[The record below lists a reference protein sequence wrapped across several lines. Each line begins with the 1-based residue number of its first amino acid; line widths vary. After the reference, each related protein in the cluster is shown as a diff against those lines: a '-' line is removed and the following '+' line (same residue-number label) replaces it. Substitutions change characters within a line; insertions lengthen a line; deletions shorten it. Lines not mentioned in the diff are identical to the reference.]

1 MEKVKQWMM
10 AALLLF
16 TQGAWADDAVT
27 VEPSQTLTEI
37 RKSGDCTVYSFNYP
51 SVSSTGEKTV
61 LSSALFAW
69 TPSDRQTT
77 DSIESL
83 HIFSHITI
91 TADEERLTTTN
102 RLSKEQNMLLF
113 LPGRQYASFMG
124 GEQADYVGRCIV
136 IAPDY
141 EGYGVTK
148 DVPHPY
154 LSQRLTAQQMIDGV
168 KYGLA
173 LYQQVAKE
181 SETLLPMKSDWRSFC
196 MGFSQGGAVSLATH
210 REIEE
215 QQLADELHFQGSL
228 CGDGPYDLVT
238 TMRYYLEDNGTS
250 YGVETTHRKGL
261 VTLPAVV
268 PMILKGMLDTH
279 PDMKAY
285 KIEDLLSQQLLDTG
299 VFGWIDSKAYNLD
312 NISFELYQKLQN
324 GIDTLGRKYT
334 PEQMAEMFESP
345 KVGKVWGKMEKM
357 FSPAVYEYLSNASN
371 FDAVPEVATNV
382 GQALH
387 RALADNSV
395 TTGWE
400 PKHRIQFFHSK
411 YDVIVP
417 YGNYQSFRDAHPQ
430 GEGNLFRL
438 NDTFNTGDHMDAG
451 TGFFMGMMAMKSYGA
466 YFNWLCESST
476 TGIESITNNRE
487 PIANNQ
493 WYTLD
498 GRRLSG
504 KPMRKG
510 VYIYQGKKIIKK

>member
-1 MEKVKQWMM
+1 MKQWIM
-10 AALLLF
+10 AALLLMA
-16 TQGAWADDAVT
+16 QGAWAQEST
-27 VEPSQTLTEI
+27 EEPSLTLTEI
-37 RKSGDCTVYSFNYP
+37 RKMGDCTVYAFNYP
-51 SVSSTGEKTV
+51 SVSATGQSTV

-69 TPSDRQTT
+69 TPASRQET

-91 TADEERLTTTN
+91 TNDDERLTTTKE
-102 RLSKEQNMLLF
+102 LSKEQNLLLF
-113 LPGRQYASFMG
+113 LPGREYNYPLG

-154 LSQRLTAQQMIDGV
+154 LSQRVTAQQMIDGV
-168 KYGLA
+168 KYGLE
-173 LYQQVAKE
+173 LYQKMAKE

-215 QQLADELHFQGSL
+215 QGLADELRFQGSI

-238 TMRYYLEDNGTS
+238 TMRYYLEDDGTS

-261 VTLPAVV
+261 ATLPAVV
-268 PMILKGMLDTH
+268 PLILKGMLDTH

-299 VFGWIDSKAYNLD
+299 ILDWIDSKAYNLD
-312 NISFELYQKLQN
+312 NISTEWYKKLQT
-324 GIDTLGRKYT
+324 GVDTLGRQYT
-334 PEQMAEMFESP
+334 PAQMAEMFESP
-345 KVGKVWGKMEKM
+345 KTGKVWGKMEKM
-357 FSPAVYEYLSNASN
+357 FSPAVYAYMSDASN
-371 FDAVPEVATNV
+371 FNTVPEVATNV

-395 TTGWE
+395 ITGWE

-411 YDVIVP
+411 TDVIVP
-417 YGNYQSFRDAHPQ
+417 YGNYLSFRDAHPQ
-430 GEGNLFRL
+430 GEGSLFRI
-438 NDTFNTGDHMDAG
+438 NDTFSTGDHMDAG
-451 TGFFMGMMAMKSYGA
+451 TGFFMDMITMKNYGA
-466 YFNWLCESST
+466 YFNWICEGNTTSVSEELRVKSEEFST
-476 TGIESITNNRE
+476 AG
-487 PIANNQ
+487 A
-493 WYTLD
+493 WYD
-498 GRRLSG
+498 MQGRRLSG
-504 KPMRKG
+504 NPSQKG
-510 VYIYQGKKIIKK
+510 IYIHHGKKVIMK

>member
-1 MEKVKQWMM
+1 
-10 AALLLF
+10 
-16 TQGAWADDAVT
+16 
-27 VEPSQTLTEI
+27 
-37 RKSGDCTVYSFNYP
+37 
-51 SVSSTGEKTV
+51 
-61 LSSALFAW
+61 
-69 TPSDRQTT
+69 
-77 DSIESL
+77 
-83 HIFSHITI
+83 
-91 TADEERLTTTN
+91 
-102 RLSKEQNMLLF
+102 
-113 LPGRQYASFMG
+113 
-124 GEQADYVGRCIV
+124 
-136 IAPDY
+136 
-141 EGYGVTK
+141 
-148 DVPHPY
+148 
-154 LSQRLTAQQMIDGV
+154 
-168 KYGLA
+168 
-173 LYQQVAKE
+173 
-181 SETLLPMKSDWRSFC
+181 
-196 MGFSQGGAVSLATH
+196 
-210 REIEE
+210 
-215 QQLADELHFQGSL
+215 
-228 CGDGPYDLVT
+228 
-238 TMRYYLEDNGTS
+238 
-250 YGVETTHRKGL
+250 
-261 VTLPAVV
+261 
-268 PMILKGMLDTH
+268 MLDTH

>member
-1 MEKVKQWMM
+1 MKRMRYRMM
-10 AALLLF
+10 AALLLMV
-16 TQGAWADDAVT
+16 QGAWAQKVTT

-37 RKSGDCTVYSFNYP
+37 RKGGECTVYAFNYP
-51 SVSSTGEKTV
+51 SVSATGEKTV

-69 TPSDRQTT
+69 TPADRQTT

-91 TADEERLTTTN
+91 TADEERLTTTSG
-102 RLSKEQNMLLF
+102 LSKEQSLLLM

-154 LSQRLTAQQMIDGV
+154 LSQRVTAQQMIDGV

-173 LYQQVAKE
+173 LYQKMAKE
-181 SETLLPMKSDWRSFC
+181 SESLLPMKSDWRSFC

-215 QQLADELHFQGSL
+215 QGLADELRFQGSL
-228 CGDGPYDLVT
+228 CGDGPYDLVS
-238 TMRYYLEDNGTS
+238 TMRYYLEDDGTS
-250 YGVETTHRKGL
+250 YGVETPHRKGL
-261 VTLPAVV
+261 ATLPAVV
-268 PMILKGMLDTH
+268 PMILKGMVETH
-279 PDMKAY
+279 PDMKVY

-299 VFGWIDSKAYNLD
+299 ALGWIDSKAYNLD
-312 NISFELYQKLQN
+312 NISFEWYKQLQN
-324 GIDTLGRKYT
+324 GVDTLGRHYT
-334 PEQMAEMFESP
+334 PAQMAEMFESP

-357 FSPAVYEYLSNASN
+357 FSPAVYEYMSNATN
-371 FDAVPEVATNV
+371 FDAVPEQPANVA
-382 GQALH
+382 QALH

-395 TTGWE
+395 VTGWE
-400 PKHRIQFFHSK
+400 PQHRIQFFHSK
-411 YDVIVP
+411 YDIIVP
-417 YGNYQSFRDAHPQ
+417 YGNYLSFRDAHPQ
-430 GEGNLFRL
+430 GEDTLFRI
-438 NDTFNTGDHMDAG
+438 NDTFNNGDHMDAG
-451 TGFFMGMMAMKSYGA
+451 TGFFMDMMTMKSYGA
-466 YFNWLCESST
+466 YFNWLCEGGT
-476 TGIESITNNRE
+476 TGIGTITNNRE
-487 PIANNQ
+487 PITNNQ

-504 KPMRKG
+504 KPSLKGIYLNRGRK
-510 VYIYQGKKIIKK
+510 VIIK